1 MHIEICYDIIATTR
15 GIPLIIE
22 ISIRYKVT
30 PGLSPISKIHL
41 LNEDDNIVK
50 RITKVPIQC
59 DKPFTKRIDDVLA
72 SVSKV
77 SECSK
82 SGYDC

>member
-1 MHIEICYDIIATTR
+1 M
-15 GIPLIIE
+15 
-22 ISIRYKVT
+22 T

-41 LNEDDNIVK
+41 LDEDDSIVK

-59 DKPFTKRIDDVLA
+59 DKPFTKKIDDVLA

-77 SECSK
+77 GRKTSVI
-82 SGYDC
+82 SGLTFVYNSVLRGCIMGTTY

>member
-1 MHIEICYDIIATTR
+1 M
-15 GIPLIIE
+15 
-22 ISIRYKVT
+22 ISFVVEFWIRYKVT

-41 LNEDDNIVK
+41 LDEDGNIVK

-59 DKPFTKRIDDVLA
+59 DKPFTKKIDDVLA

-77 SECSK
+77 SGITSVIYGSK
-82 SGYDC
+82 VC